1 MKNWI
6 IAFDRYFKDEVGQSP
21 VIVHYDNVSKLSPID
36 RNKEIMYIKDGNFQ
50 VLSRKT
56 FFVGPWYH
64 SQKSVNFLKNC
75 TFHGKKQL
83 NDTQIGEKKKKK
95 EIIIFL

>member
-21 VIVHYDNVSKLSPID
+21 VIVHYDNVSKLFPID

-50 VLSRKT
+50 VLPRKT
-56 FFVGPWYH
+56 FFAGPWYH
-64 SQKSVNFLKNC
+64 SQKSVNF
-75 TFHGKKQL
+75 
-83 NDTQIGEKKKKK
+83 
-95 EIIIFL
+95 